1 MRRAGRRVFKHAY
14 RVRRAARHAAEHAPA
29 RAAFCGA
36 RGAVSSSTRTGYGVL
51 LGVLHRMPLRSRLG
65 AAFGGARGAAFSGTR
80 TGYGVLLGMLHC
92 MSLRPV
98 SGRLLAARGAP
109 RFRARVPGTAC
120 C

>member
-14 RVRRAARHAAEHAPA
+14 RVRRAARPAAEHAPA